1 MLINGFLMPP
11 YPLISIY
18 CSYSNKEQLIFILD
32 FSTNNSKSTS
42 KTETFT
48 FDIKEMGYWR

>member
-1 MLINGFLMPP
+1 MPP

-32 FSTNNSKSTS
+32 FSTNNSKPTS